1 MFEALV
7 VQTAGYAPEAVTE
20 LTVPV
25 GGLQS
30 LVQGVETV
38 GLEEVRDASVDA
50 MAVGTSDMIVEVL
63 SDIEEDPV
71 PCSVWQFWRL
81 LVQV

>member
-38 GLEEVRDASVDA
+38 GIEEVRDASVDC
-50 MAVGTSDMIVEVL
+50 VV
-63 SDIEEDPV
+63 
-71 PCSVWQFWRL
+71 
-81 LVQV
+81 